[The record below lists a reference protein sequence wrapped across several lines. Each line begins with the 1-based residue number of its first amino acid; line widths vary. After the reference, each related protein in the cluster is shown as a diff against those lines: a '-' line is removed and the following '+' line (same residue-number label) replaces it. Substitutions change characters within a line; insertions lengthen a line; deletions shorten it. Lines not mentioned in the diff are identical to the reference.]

1 VAIDEQVLIGPHA
14 LGGELHVPA
23 GARGLVVFVH
33 GSGSS
38 RHSPRNRLVAEVL
51 QSRRFGTLL
60 FDLLTEDEGRDAA
73 NVFDIGLLAKRLLQ
87 AMRWSRERD
96 DLQGLRLGLFGASTG
111 AAAALVAAS
120 ERPLEVSAVV
130 SRGGR
135 PDLAGAAVL
144 ARVQAPTLLLVGALD
159 TEVLALNHDA
169 LRALHCAKRLEVVQR
184 ATHLFEEAGALQRV
198 ADAAADWFDR
208 HLAGSTS

>member
-1 VAIDEQVLIGPHA
+1 VTIDEQVLIGPHA
-14 LGGELHVPA
+14 LGGELQVPA
-23 GARGLVVFVH
+23 GAHGLVVFVH

-38 RHSPRNRLVAEVL
+38 RHSPRNRMVAEVL
-51 QSRRFGTLL
+51 QSRGFGTLL
-60 FDLLTEDEGRDAA
+60 FDLLTEDEGHDAA

-87 AMRWSRERD
+87 VMRWTRERD
-96 DLQGLRLGLFGASTG
+96 DLQGLRVGLFGASTG

-159 TEVLALNHDA
+159 TDVLALNHDA
-169 LRALHCAKRLEVVQR
+169 LRALHCTKRLDVIQR

-208 HLAGSTS
+208 HLAASRS